1 MQKVVPIG
9 KKVLIK
15 EKEPDKFFKG
25 SNILI
30 PETIREKQYLAY
42 VAAVGK
48 DVNEV
53 EIGDLIQYSHFAT
66 PTEMHHNDEKHFLIN
81 VVEIFAIIRD
91 E

>member
-15 EKEPDKFFKG
+15 EREPDKFFKG
-25 SNILI
+25 SNIII
-30 PETIREKQYLAY
+30 PETMREKQYLAY

-48 DVNEV
+48 DVDEV
-53 EIGDLIQYSHFAT
+53 EVGDLIQYSHFAT
-66 PTEMHHNDEKHFLIN
+66 PTEMHHDNEKHFLIN
-81 VVEIFAIIRD
+81 VGEIFAIIKD